1 MDSFLP
7 HLWTG
12 SLASLELKGAHLW
25 RLLGKRG
32 IMDSICRARVGR
44 CYVEFQRTVLE
55 LQSPIWSRKNSS
67 PILDCI
73 TWFLYYLNSDTGAW
87 LIQVG
92 GWVRLKMKFS
102 NGRTHRI
109 AEHLCP
115 FLLFSN
121 LCILSCVQL
130 FPTLGTVAHQGPLS
144 MGFSRQEHWSG
155 LPFPSPR
162 DLPDLGIKLMFLV
175 SSALQEAFFFFFF

>member
-1 MDSFLP
+1 M
-7 HLWTG
+7 
-12 SLASLELKGAHLW
+12 
-25 RLLGKRG
+25 
-32 IMDSICRARVGR
+32 
-44 CYVEFQRTVLE
+44 
-55 LQSPIWSRKNSS
+55 
-67 PILDCI
+67 
-73 TWFLYYLNSDTGAW
+73 
-87 LIQVG
+87 G

-175 SSALQEAFFFFFF
+175 SSALQEAIFFFFFNTSATWEDLAICSFPKGNVRSQQLVALGGHFNSLTKATAPCAVAG